1 MFAKDKSSKKGNPR
15 KAEVPRAG
23 NAGGKPESYR
33 TLYVNESTGQTNFPR
48 WREEVIKEAKATL
61 FFHTA
66 KSLEKDKK
74 VLYPRPK
81 LSDYMTVPEKTTS
94 RPSARS
100 QSSDVGS
107 RQRYQRCLEKEGWK
121 KAYSAEEETSFK
133 LLKHDD

>member
-1 MFAKDKSSKKGNPR
+1 MSAKDKSSKKGNPR

-23 NAGGKPESYR
+23 NAGGKSESYR
-33 TLYVNESTGQTNFPR
+33 TLYVNESTGQTNYPR

-61 FFHTA
+61 LFHTA
-66 KSLEKDKK
+66 KSLEEDKE

-100 QSSDVGS
+100 QSSDESDQDSSTSIVS
-107 RQRYQRCLEKEGWK
+107 RK
-121 KAYSAEEETSFK
+121 KGAKSLQCRRRS
-133 LLKHDD
+133 LLQAPQA